1 MLISFP
7 IVWFFCTKQI
17 KLKLNSQVR
26 YITGVKPVRA
36 LEVLLELKEL
46 IKEITGIQPQHGAPI
61 PSPLLEKTAQIVV
74 KDSPA
79 NNCI

>member
-1 MLISFP
+1 M
-7 IVWFFCTKQI
+7 
-17 KLKLNSQVR
+17 R

-46 IKEITGIQPQHGAPI
+46 IKEITGMQPQHGAPI

-79 NNCI
+79 NNCILPTDKIAIIAPICILSIMFS